1 MNNREMI
8 WDASWT
14 FNVPPKEDDTGT
26 GKHIP
31 QECDGKFRNNDILI
45 APSTNVGDG
54 ERRGF
59 ESCLVGIRNDDNKI
73 RHCPRI
79 SYCEAANQG
88 LIQAD
93 LRQQLFITF

>member
-45 APSTNVGDG
+45 APSTNVGD
-54 ERRGF
+54 RGGLGVEYGLF
-59 ESCLVGIRNDDNKI
+59 GISYGKFYI
-73 RHCPRI
+73 RHLPEI
-79 SYCEAANQG
+79 SYFEASNQ
-88 LIQAD
+88 D
-93 LRQQLFITF
+93 LT